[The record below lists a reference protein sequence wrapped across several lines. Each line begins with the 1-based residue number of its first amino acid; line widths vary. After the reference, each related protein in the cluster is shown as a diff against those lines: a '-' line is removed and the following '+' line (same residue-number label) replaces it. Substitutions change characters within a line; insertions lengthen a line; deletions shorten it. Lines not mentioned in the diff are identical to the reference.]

1 MMPTTTGPETDRR
14 AEAGTHGR
22 FGRLVLAEWTK
33 LRTVPRWM
41 TTLAAVVGLMALTA
55 LIDTSDQGG
64 NVPEGEPLQE
74 PGFTDNFHFVHQPL
88 TGDGTI
94 VARVVSQEDSH
105 EWAKAGVMVKDRLAD
120 GAPYAAVLVTPDHGV
135 RMQWDFRHDT
145 AGSEDGA
152 APRWLRLTR
161 SGDVVTGDESADGT
175 DWQRVGEVDLDDLPP
190 TVEVGLFVASP
201 LAVEISR
208 QYGSNSVNEVP
219 TRGEAVFDH
228 VRVEAARGS
237 SSPGDGGWTDYDTSD
252 YPEDPNYAG
261 STEAGGVF
269 TLRGS
274 GDIAKRVRPF
284 DDDLVQ
290 HSLTGVAVG
299 MLAVAALGALFMT
312 AEFKRGM
319 IRTTFAACPGRARVL
334 AAKAIALGGA
344 TFCFG
349 LVASVVSFQVGM
361 RTLRTA
367 SRTPGTPELSLT
379 NLTVLRAVV
388 GTAVLF
394 ALVAV
399 LSLAVATIVRHA
411 AVAIPLVILPLLV
424 PSIISAGLP
433 LSVANWLTRLTPAA
447 GLAVQQT
454 ITRYDTAIG
463 PLVGLS
469 VLAAYAAVA
478 LGVATVLLRRR
489 DA

>member
-1 MMPTTTGPETDRR
+1 MPTTTDPETDRR
-14 AEAGTHGR
+14 AEAGTHDR

-33 LRTVPRWM
+33 LRTVPRWIM
-41 TTLAAVVGLMALTA
+41 TLAAVVGLMALAA

-64 NVPEGEPLQE
+64 DVPEGEPLQE

-94 VARVVSQEDSH
+94 VARVVSQDDSH
-105 EWAKAGVMVKDRLAD
+105 EWAKAGVMVKERLVE

-135 RMQWDFRHDT
+135 RMQWDFGHDT
-145 AGSEDGA
+145 AGSEEGA

-175 DWQRVGEVDLDDLPP
+175 SWQPIGELDLDDLPSA
-190 TVEVGLFVASP
+190 VEVGLFVASP
-201 LAVEISR
+201 VAVEISR

-228 VRVEAARGS
+228 VRVEAALGS
-237 SSPGDGGWTDYDTSD
+237 PSPRDGGWTDYDTSD
-252 YPEDPNYAG
+252 HPDPDIGN
-261 STEAGGVF
+261 STESDGVF
-269 TLRGS
+269 TLTGS

-290 HSLTGVAVG
+290 RSLTGAAVG
-299 MLAVAALGALFMT
+299 MLAAAALGALFMT